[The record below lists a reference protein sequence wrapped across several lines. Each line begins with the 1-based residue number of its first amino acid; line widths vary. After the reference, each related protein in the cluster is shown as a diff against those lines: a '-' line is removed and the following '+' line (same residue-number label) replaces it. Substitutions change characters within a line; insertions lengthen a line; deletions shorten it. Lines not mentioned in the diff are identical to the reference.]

1 LVNLIHLLNFK
12 TPKRPKPSGFFCFFE
27 MTEKQ
32 RQKKK
37 NRKAKDAC
45 FGEADGVLDLAS
57 APSKR
62 IASKSRKAE
71 SDNEK

>member
-1 LVNLIHLLNFK
+1 
-12 TPKRPKPSGFFCFFE
+12 
-27 MTEKQ
+27 MAEKQ

>member
-1 LVNLIHLLNFK
+1 
-12 TPKRPKPSGFFCFFE
+12 

-57 APSKR
+57 APFKR

-71 SDNEK
+71 KQKAITRSNDGGRNQNRRTAASW

>member
-1 LVNLIHLLNFK
+1 
-12 TPKRPKPSGFFCFFE
+12 

-45 FGEADGVLDLAS
+45 FGEADGVLDLAT

-71 SDNEK
+71 KQKSRKAESDNEK